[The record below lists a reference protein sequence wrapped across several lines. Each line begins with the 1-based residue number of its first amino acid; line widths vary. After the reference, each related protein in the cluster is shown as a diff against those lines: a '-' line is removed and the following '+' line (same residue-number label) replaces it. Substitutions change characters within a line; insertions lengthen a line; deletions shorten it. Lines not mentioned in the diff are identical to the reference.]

1 MLPRK
6 YSSKRQQ
13 HNTLFAQHRAQV
25 IDSNTLLNAER
36 QTDKEAGVKRGTER
50 DRDRQTDRQTGRQTE
65 TDRERQKDI

>member
-50 DRDRQTDRQTGRQTE
+50 EIETDRQTGRQTDRH
-65 TDRERQKDI
+65 TDRGKE